1 MDPEFL
7 FLVGGTLVSIFL
19 HLFAL
24 NFVFTMIWDL
34 DGVFLMALFRAIFLG
49 AVAGVF
55 VSAAFPPAQPVVA
68 ALIASLL
75 MLVTWKTMPGYRKVT
90 LVLINIVFAFGPP
103 IIRAASGL

>member
-55 VSAAFPPAQPVVA
+55 ASAAFPPAQPVVA

-75 MLVTWKTMPGYRKVT
+75 MLATFKTMPGYRKVT

>member
-24 NFVFTMIWDL
+24 NFVFTMIWNL
-34 DGVFLMALFRAIFLG
+34 DGVFLVGLFRAIFLG
-49 AVAGVF
+49 AVTGIF
-55 VSAAFPPAQPVVA
+55 VGAAFPPAQPVVSA
-68 ALIASLL
+68 TIASLL
-75 MLVTWKTMPGYRKVT
+75 MLATYKDLPGYRRLT
-90 LVLINIVFAFGPP
+90 LVLVNIVFAFGPP